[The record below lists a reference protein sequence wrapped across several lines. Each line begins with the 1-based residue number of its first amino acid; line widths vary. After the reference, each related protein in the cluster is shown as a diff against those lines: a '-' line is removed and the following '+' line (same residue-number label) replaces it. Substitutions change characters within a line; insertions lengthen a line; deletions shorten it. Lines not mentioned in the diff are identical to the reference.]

1 MNIIPQRG
9 FIQLSLLGW
18 CALAAGV
25 LILGLSVALKFS
37 MASNGALRDKVATVE
52 ANRDQW
58 KQSAE
63 TCSKETEDAA
73 KEAEKRTRN
82 AANALKQ
89 ARTGEQ
95 QAKDEIARLS
105 SSVASGSVCL
115 GDQAVAIVRQGLVVP

>member
-1 MNIIPQRG
+1 MIRFPQRG
-9 FIQLSLLGW
+9 FLSLGIMGYA
-18 CALAAGV
+18 ALAAGV
-25 LILGLSVALKFS
+25 VILGLSVALKWS

-58 KQSAE
+58 KQAAE
-63 TCSKETEDAA
+63 TCSKATENAA

-95 QAKDEIARLS
+95 QAKDEIARLRGS
-105 SSVASGSVCL
+105 KASGGACPA
-115 GDQAVAIVRQGLVVP
+115 GDGVARVREGLK